1 VVTENKKIKAFMHK
15 PDPGS
20 VEIIEELVL
29 DEPTCIFVNGE
40 YLVTLIASPQMIR
53 ELAIGHL
60 LNEAIIRTPIEIQ
73 SIELRGNDVHVDL
86 SSKIDLREVSVGMMN
101 LIVTACSS
109 RPRDTKSQVS
119 IPKIASTL
127 IVKPERMIEMI
138 RVLNEKGDV
147 HLRTRGTHAAM
158 ACTSNGGVL
167 AFAEDVGRHNA
178 VDKITGSLALSNI
191 DPGDCVLLSTG
202 RQSGEMVQKA
212 ARAGFP
218 VVGSMRVP
226 LSSGVRLAET
236 SGITLATIAG
246 GRVKVYTRS
255 DRIKL

>member
-1 VVTENKKIKAFMHK
+1 LVTENKKISAYKLK
-15 PDPGS
+15 PNPKFE
-20 VEIIEELVL
+20 EIIEELVL

-40 YLVTLIASPQMIR
+40 YLVTLIASPQMKR
-53 ELAIGHL
+53 ELAVGHL
-60 LNEAIIRTPIEIQ
+60 LNEAIIQNHEEVQ
-73 SIELRGNDVHVDL
+73 SIELRGNDVHVEL
-86 SSKIDLREVSVGMMN
+86 SKDIDLREVSVGMMN

-109 RPRDTKSQVS
+109 RPRDTGAEVN
-119 IPKIASTL
+119 IPKVESDL
-127 IVKPERMIEMI
+127 QVKPDSIIEMI
-138 RVLNEKGDV
+138 RILNEKGDV

-158 ACTSNGGVL
+158 VCSIDGEVQ

-178 VDKITGSLALSNI
+178 IDKVTGSLAINNQTPSKY
-191 DPGDCVLLSTG
+191 VLLSTG

-226 LSSGVRLAET
+226 LSSGVRLAEA

-255 DRIKL
+255 DRIKM